1 MPENQY
7 TNTMLRKLT
16 NDLRHCE
23 QAMQLL
29 SVERIERELEMLQ
42 KDIDH
47 EQQIRQA
54 QQTIE
59 TLTQLTTKQEKM
71 LNILMDRERLRQKCT
86 ADLENMVTVQK
97 QRYLEKLAELKSRE
111 KEQDDFIA
119 HLVNARHEHDSLC
132 KDEHAPANREQYD
145 NQQCK
150 VCFAEPMT
158 HALQPCGHLL
168 MCKQCAD
175 AVQKCPMCRAMK
187 HGTLEIH
194 IA

>member
-1 MPENQY
+1 
-7 TNTMLRKLT
+7 MLRKLT

-23 QAMQLL
+23 QAIQLF
-29 SVERIERELEMLQ
+29 SVERIERELERLQ
-42 KDIDH
+42 KDTDH
-47 EQQIRQA
+47 ELQIRQA

-71 LNILMDRERLRQKCT
+71 LKILMDRERLRQKCT
-86 ADLENMVTVQK
+86 AELENKVTVQK
-97 QRYLEKLAELKSRE
+97 QQLMEQAQRYNEKLAELKSRE

-119 HLVNARHEHDSLC
+119 HLVNARHEHDLLC
-132 KDEHAPANREQYD
+132 KDEHAPANTEQYD

-168 MCKQCAD
+168 MCKKCAD
-175 AVQKCPMCRAMK
+175 AVQKCPVCRAKK